1 MPYIYLIHCRASVNA
16 KENVYKI
23 GKSVDFNKR
32 LDGYDKGSIPI
43 FTIYVCECDDF
54 ERLLITIFRSKF
66 IIRADYGSEYFEG
79 NINVMI
85 NTILEEYNK
94 TELSYNV
101 SNVVENVDV
110 QKTETPNN
118 VIKTKILLK
127 NKLNKVTLQSL
138 NDFQNNI
145 NMNSSE
151 ISSNQYFCMLN
162 NHIQNYRMD
171 KQSGRTNLKFG
182 DYIDSNYAFIN
193 NLCTSLL
200 STHDENNIK
209 LIERLKISV

>member
-23 GKSVDFNKR
+23 GKSGDFNKR

-43 FTIYVCECDDF
+43 FTIYVSECDDF
-54 ERLLITIFRSKF
+54 ERLLITIFRSNF
-66 IIRADYGSEYFEG
+66 IIRSDYGSEYFEG
-79 NINVMI
+79 TVNVMI

-101 SNVVENVDV
+101 SNVVENGDV
-110 QKTETPNN
+110 QKTESTNN
-118 VIKTKILLK
+118 IIKTKTLLK

-151 ISSNQYFCMLN
+151 IASSQYFCMLN

-182 DYIDSNYAFIN
+182 DYLDSNYAFIN

-200 STHDENNIK
+200 STHDITNNK
-209 LIERLKISV
+209 LIERIKISV

>member
-1 MPYIYLIHCRASVNA
+1 
-16 KENVYKI
+16 
-23 GKSVDFNKR
+23 
-32 LDGYDKGSIPI
+32 
-43 FTIYVCECDDF
+43 
-54 ERLLITIFRSKF
+54 
-66 IIRADYGSEYFEG
+66 
-79 NINVMI
+79 MI

-118 VIKTKILLK
+118 LIKTKILLK

-151 ISSNQYFCMLN
+151 ISSSQYFCMLN

-182 DYIDSNYAFIN
+182 DYLDSNYAFIN
-193 NLCTSLL
+193 NLCSSLL
-200 STHDENNIK
+200 STHDANNIK
-209 LIERLKISV
+209 LIDFGLAKRVNPNEIMNKPNGTPYYIAPEVLKGSYKT